1 MRPPLVAFAQT
12 ITIEKVHL
20 ADEGDT
26 GASLVENQRVD
37 RWATPPQSKG
47 RQ

>member
-12 ITIEKVHL
+12 ITIEKVRL

-37 RWATPPQSKG
+37 RSNRSTHSRG
-47 RQ
+47 